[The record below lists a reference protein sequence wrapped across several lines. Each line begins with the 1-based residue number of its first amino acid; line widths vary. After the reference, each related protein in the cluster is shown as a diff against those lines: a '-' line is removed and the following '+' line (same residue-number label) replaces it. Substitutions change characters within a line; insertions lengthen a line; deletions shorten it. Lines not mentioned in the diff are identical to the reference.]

1 MATYLQ
7 GITDQVNVI
16 NPPQIDAQFEMQLLQ
31 ARQSRYDK
39 KHAEVSKLYSSILNS
54 SLSRTDNKEARD
66 EFFKL
71 IEKDIK
77 KIAQTDLSLESN
89 AKNAE
94 NLFSQIYDND
104 YLVYDMV
111 WTKNH
116 KEQLGRAES
125 FKNCAKP
132 EDCGGM
138 HWDQGV
144 KYMQYK
150 KEEFQ
155 NAERDESLSI
165 SQTEYIPYNNIMDE
179 ALKYAKLSEFEVI
192 QDSLDG
198 GYKIQTKN
206 GALAAEPLQALFQGT
221 IAKNP
226 KIMDVYKVETYNKR
240 NDWMRSEVQ
249 KGTYNT
255 LNEARVGYLKENY
268 DVNKKNFDKIYKKN
282 NVAKEIL
289 EDKLKTYESLNE
301 QGELTKD
308 MAADYQITKTQIQN
322 MTSLNNLLEDLN
334 TANSYIN
341 KKDTQTN
348 IESILKTYDGMEALS
363 FLNRDLEIAAGT
375 LANLQYSQTFKADE
389 FALEKVRFN
398 NKVAL
403 QRSQQSHAE
412 KMIRLKAELGDGSP
426 KNIQLVE
433 QELSTIQTGQNEML
447 SNTKA
452 FRITQALVKAGVV
465 DKTNAVLKQEDIQRA
480 IDNDELDDYIAKQGI
495 LPAAQ
500 ALYEVE
506 LATLQTAQNKR
517 ADQLTTNYIALAEKF
532 QQNKFTKADEEKLMN
547 EEKGMSL
554 AGYNAK
560 NRNNILVVYKAVLGV
575 TAYDEL
581 FKTKLKWIQ

>member
-138 HWDQGV
+138 YWDQGV

-240 NDWMRSEVQ
+240 NDWMRAEVQ
-249 KGTYNT
+249 KGAYKT

-268 DVNKKNFDKIYKKN
+268 DVNKKNFDKIYKTN
-282 NVAKEIL
+282 NVVKESL

-301 QGELTKD
+301 KGELTKD
-308 MAADYQITKTQIQN
+308 MAADYQRTKTQIQN

-375 LANLQYSQTFKADE
+375 LANLKYSQTFEADKFAIEKQKYQYQVSLEKIRQKGRIELQKLKASTGGSGNMQLIENEILGIKTSVDSIKSNKQSE
-389 FALEKVRFN
+389 RIKNALVAAKILDNANFYVNKEELEKVVNSSNFTMADITAQLLPPGQLKFEQEYNGLQAAQDKRFN
-398 NKVAL
+398 T
-403 QRSQQSHAE
+403 
-412 KMIRLKAELGDGSP
+412 LG
-426 KNIQLVE
+426 
-433 QELSTIQTGQNEML
+433 
-447 SNTKA
+447 
-452 FRITQALVKAGVV
+452 
-465 DKTNAVLKQEDIQRA
+465 KQYTD
-480 IDNDELDDYIAKQGI
+480 
-495 LPAAQ
+495 
-500 ALYEVE
+500 
-506 LATLQTAQNKR
+506 
-517 ADQLTTNYIALAEKF
+517 LAEKF
-532 QQNKFTKADEEKLMN
+532 AQGKFKAAEYGKLLAEESNLKLIGDVDLKQQISDAF
-547 EEKGMSL
+547 
-554 AGYNAK
+554 YNALEPEQYYK
-560 NRNNILVVYKAVLGV
+560 LFADKLEWTNRP
-575 TAYDEL
+575 
-581 FKTKLKWIQ
+581 